1 MGINM
6 GKLYTIHQVAEL
18 LGISTDAIRLYEKEK
33 LIQPERN
40 PDNGYRY
47 YNFEQLQRVM
57 GIYLYR
63 QLGVGISGIREL
75 IKHQTFEGVEAQ
87 FDSFIESSEKEIL
100 RLQRRL
106 EKMKFMK
113 RHLEN
118 VKEGLNFP
126 CIRQMENC
134 YILYHQDFPDL
145 QYSYMKQILSS
156 PIFSYGNMCFEIEE
170 EKPGSYKSKNMEFIV
185 RNSMLDLTPWKSNT
199 EVLPVW
205 ESCECVYMVV
215 ETTEAKVMN
224 WNLQRMQEFAEEKHM
239 KCASRGYGFYV
250 FSIVNQDVIKNYFE
264 IYLPIEKKY

>member
-1 MGINM
+1 M

-118 VKEGLNFP
+118 VKEGLNSP

-145 QYSYMKQILSS
+145 QYSYIL
-156 PIFSYGNMCFEIEE
+156 
-170 EKPGSYKSKNMEFIV
+170 
-185 RNSMLDLTPWKSNT
+185 
-199 EVLPVW
+199 
-205 ESCECVYMVV
+205 
-215 ETTEAKVMN
+215 
-224 WNLQRMQEFAEEKHM
+224 
-239 KCASRGYGFYV
+239 
-250 FSIVNQDVIKNYFE
+250 
-264 IYLPIEKKY
+264 